1 VVEDGCFGCLRRPG
15 VVVAGHGVQQFCTG
29 IQVETDRTL
38 LDQAGAEVDVAEQ
51 PPLGGLPK
59 PGTRGQ
65 LDRAPDV
72 VDEGRGDQQIG
83 AQPRVQLAELAADRG
98 DADRVLE
105 QAAGVVV
112 VSVWGGRQG
121 AQPSPDLCVVENA
134 RDRVPQP
141 LVGDL
146 TGEELEETLEFVGV
160 AAHCRSK
167 LGRILVR
174 RSLDRTHLELKPVV
188 IALDATEDANGVALA
203 EAGIEQIDVVP
214 DPAFDAPTRIDEL
227 EREVGG
233 AGPCAQPPLARD
245 CVDAFHDPVLGQL
258 GDRAHVESLGLEAAA
273 RVTSVAV
280 VKPFRPLRY
289 RERRSGPLRDLV
301 APPYDVISAEMR
313 ERYLAKSPYNV
324 VHVTLPDDEEDA
336 ARALA
341 EWEADRVL
349 ARDPDASLW
358 WLAQDYSGPDGIAR
372 RRDGLVGALRVE
384 PYDAGVVLPHER
396 THAGPKE
403 GRLRL
408 LRATRTHVEPIFL
421 LYEGRLDGPTG
432 DPLVDVELDGV
443 RSRLWR
449 LEGETPGALAETPLV
464 IADGHHRY
472 ETALAFHE
480 EDGTE
485 ASAWMPVVI
494 VPTRQ
499 EGLTIFPTHRI
510 AARTKPL
517 PPLEPS
523 SNGDDRAIA
532 EVYTRSGSGYLRGKP
547 GELDVD
553 LVARFASDVGYTPSA
568 DEARAAVDAGEAEA
582 AFLLRP
588 PTVEQVAAAA
598 KAGRTMPQKTTFFY
612 PKLTSGLFFLP
623 LD

>member
-1 VVEDGCFGCLRRPG
+1 
-15 VVVAGHGVQQFCTG
+15 
-29 IQVETDRTL
+29 
-38 LDQAGAEVDVAEQ
+38 
-51 PPLGGLPK
+51 
-59 PGTRGQ
+59 
-65 LDRAPDV
+65 
-72 VDEGRGDQQIG
+72 
-83 AQPRVQLAELAADRG
+83 
-98 DADRVLE
+98 
-105 QAAGVVV
+105 
-112 VSVWGGRQG
+112 
-121 AQPSPDLCVVENA
+121 
-134 RDRVPQP
+134 
-141 LVGDL
+141 
-146 TGEELEETLEFVGV
+146 
-160 AAHCRSK
+160 
-167 LGRILVR
+167 
-174 RSLDRTHLELKPVV
+174 
-188 IALDATEDANGVALA
+188 
-203 EAGIEQIDVVP
+203 
-214 DPAFDAPTRIDEL
+214 
-227 EREVGG
+227 
-233 AGPCAQPPLARD
+233 
-245 CVDAFHDPVLGQL
+245 
-258 GDRAHVESLGLEAAA
+258 
-273 RVTSVAV
+273 VAV
-280 VKPFRPLRY
+280 VKPFRALRY
-289 RERRSGPLRDLV
+289 AERRAGPLRDLV
-301 APPYDVISAEMR
+301 APPYDVISAEAR

-324 VHVTLPDDEEDA
+324 VHVTLPDDEADA
-336 ARALA
+336 ARALVA
-341 EWEADRVL
+341 WESEGVL
-349 ARDPDASLW
+349 VREPDPSLW

-384 PYDAGVVLPHER
+384 PYEAGVVLPHER

-421 LYEGRLDGPTG
+421 LYEGRLDGPSG

-449 LEGETPGALAETPLV
+449 LDGETPETLPDAPLV

-510 AARTKPL
+510 ATRTKPL

-532 EVYTRSGSGYLRGKP
+532 EVYTRSGSGYLRGNP

-553 LVARFASDVGYTPSA
+553 LVARFAADVGYTPSA
-568 DEARAAVDAGEAEA
+568 EEARAAVDAGEAEA

>member
-1 VVEDGCFGCLRRPG
+1 VEKGGG
-15 VVVAGHGVQQFCTG
+15 EQQ
-29 IQVETDRTL
+29 V
-38 LDQAGAEVDVAEQ
+38 
-51 PPLGGLPK
+51 
-59 PGTRGQ
+59 
-65 LDRAPDV
+65 
-72 VDEGRGDQQIG
+72 G
-83 AQPRVQLAELAADRG
+83 AQPRVQLAELAADGR
-98 DADRVLE
+98 DADRMLE
-105 QAAGVVV
+105 QTAGVVM
-112 VSVWGGRQG
+112 VSVGCGRQG
-121 AQPSPDLCVVENA
+121 AQPSPDLRVVENA
-134 RDRVPQP
+134 RDRPAQP

-146 TGEELEETLEFVGV
+146 AGKELEEAIELVGV
-160 AAHCRSK
+160 AAHRRSERS
-167 LGRILVR
+167 RILVR
-174 RSLDRTHLELKPVV
+174 CSLDRTHLELKPVA
-188 IALDATEDANGVALA
+188 IALDAAEDANGVALA
-203 EAGIEQIDVVP
+203 EAGVQQIDVIP
-214 DPAFDAPTRIDEL
+214 HPALDASAGIDEL

-233 AGPCAQPPLARD
+233 ACPRAQPPLARD
-245 CVDAFHDPVLGQL
+245 CVDALHDPVLGQL

-273 RVTSVAV
+273 RVRAVAV
-280 VKPFRPLRY
+280 VKPFQALRY
-289 RERRSGPLRDLV
+289 AERRAGPLRDLV
-301 APPYDVISAEMR
+301 APPYDVISAEAR

-324 VHVTLPDDEEDA
+324 VHVTLPDDEADA

-341 EWEADRVL
+341 DWQADGVV
-349 ARDPDASLW
+349 ARDPEPSLW
-358 WLAQDYSGPDGIAR
+358 WLAQDYSGPDGISR

-384 PYDAGVVLPHER
+384 PYEAGVVLPHER

-449 LEGETPGALAETPLV
+449 LKSETPGVLADAPLV

-510 AARTKPL
+510 ATRTKPL

-532 EVYTRSGSGYLRGKP
+532 EVYTRSGSGYLRGNP

-553 LVARFASDVGYTPSA
+553 LVARFAADVGYTPSA
-568 DEARAAVDAGEAEA
+568 EEARAAVDAGEAEA